1 MTVDEI
7 IQQIRACCPEIPN
20 EFIFNTTQATA
31 AFGKN
36 TFGLDTHVD
45 IAVTLNKSQQVGQIL
60 KLANDGGFAICPL
73 STGNNWG
80 YGSVNPI
87 ENRKLLI
94 LNLKELTTI
103 KEIDK
108 ASGLISL
115 EPGVTQQ
122 QLAGYLEQ
130 NNWSFMAPVTGA
142 GPSCSI
148 VSNALE
154 RGYGPNPQTDHFS
167 AITSLRYFIAHP
179 DHCHREYYSAITSLD
194 GHCEKICDC
203 AEQCD
208 CPAGQSVVDAS
219 HKWGLGP
226 YIDGLFSQSNLGI
239 VTRATLRLA
248 PIPEKYCSF
257 FIKCKR
263 DEDFGLAT
271 AFIKKLLI
279 AKGGELGIV
288 NLMDKRRVISMVAEN
303 PNPKDQHNVMTD
315 QQIAAIVKKYDV
327 AEWMI
332 MGAIY
337 STKKSLKGTKQFIK
351 KHAKFADDLLF
362 SDSIKL
368 PIARILTKFIMKE
381 RRSQLDAL
389 PLSINLMLGKPN
401 RVALRLAYWRNP
413 RVEGLITD
421 NLQPDVDQCGLLWY
435 APLVPMS
442 KDKMLEF
449 AQFVRA
455 TTPQFGIEPFITFTN
470 LSYDYVDSTIPI
482 VFDLN
487 NPQAVE
493 QAHRCLDTLFDEG
506 LKKGFV
512 PYRLSTLQQK
522 TKLDPQA
529 PHWQITNLIKHA
541 LDPNN
546 VINPERYN
554 PS

>member
-1 MTVDEI
+1 
-7 IQQIRACCPEIPN
+7 
-20 EFIFNTTQATA
+20 
-31 AFGKN
+31 
-36 TFGLDTHVD
+36 
-45 IAVTLNKSQQVGQIL
+45 
-60 KLANDGGFAICPL
+60 
-73 STGNNWG
+73 
-80 YGSVNPI
+80 
-87 ENRKLLI
+87 
-94 LNLKELTTI
+94 
-103 KEIDK
+103 
-108 ASGLISL
+108 
-115 EPGVTQQ
+115 
-122 QLAGYLEQ
+122 
-130 NNWSFMAPVTGA
+130 
-142 GPSCSI
+142 
-148 VSNALE
+148 
-154 RGYGPNPQTDHFS
+154 
-167 AITSLRYFIAHP
+167 
-179 DHCHREYYSAITSLD
+179 
-194 GHCEKICDC
+194 
-203 AEQCD
+203 
-208 CPAGQSVVDAS
+208 
-219 HKWGLGP
+219 
-226 YIDGLFSQSNLGI
+226 
-239 VTRATLRLA
+239 
-248 PIPEKYCSF
+248 
-257 FIKCKR
+257 
-263 DEDFGLAT
+263 
-271 AFIKKLLI
+271 
-279 AKGGELGIV
+279 
-288 NLMDKRRVISMVAEN
+288 MVAEN
-303 PNPKDQHNVMTD
+303 PNPKDQHIVMTD

-332 MGAIY
+332 MGSIY
-337 STKKSLKGTKQFIK
+337 STKQSLRGTKQFIK

-413 RVEGLITD
+413 RVKGLITD

-449 AQFVRA
+449 AQFVRG

-493 QAHRCLDTLFDEG
+493 QAHRCLDKLFDEG